1 MKMVSDFDKVE
12 VSIQNLHKLQ
22 AERRIVADKKAL
34 EQGSLSGLIRGL
46 TRGNSQL
53 NIDMGVNSPLKSR
66 DTDGFSDLDKIVNKE
81 ERQMYELL

>member
-22 AERRIVADKKAL
+22 EERRIVADKKAL

-46 TRGNSQL
+46 TRGNS
-53 NIDMGVNSPLKSR
+53 
-66 DTDGFSDLDKIVNKE
+66 
-81 ERQMYELL
+81 